1 MASASVGVGSPG
13 ASWTSRF
20 LTRRPLCLPVV
31 LPVRASSLSGASPRG
46 PDLPEACAEKVPE
59 DGMAAAPHM
68 APGAGHHHRQGEAF
82 QDVSLPGPRAWRTSP
97 SV

>member
-1 MASASVGVGSPG
+1 MANTSVGVGSPG

-31 LPVRASSLSGASPRG
+31 LPVHVSSLSGASPRDRG
-46 PDLPEACAEKVPE
+46 LPEACAEKDPE
-59 DGMAAAPHM
+59 DSMAAAPHT
-68 APGAGHHHRQGEAF
+68 APGAGHHRRQDEAF